1 MMRAKPAC
9 RIQKG
14 NKAYT
19 VHFAATKKLALVPM
33 ISRIPPRERQRAAAA
48 FLLPLQSSLRCA
60 ARWAVC
66 HELCRGEGLG
76 TRRGEAC
83 LDHLQEGGRGA
94 PHTRRAA
101 VTVAGRGPLAMRPW
115 AASGTARCPSCAPR
129 AWGGHSAPRGDR
141 RGSRQLKTW
150 RGRCEYPRPPPP
162 ADGGP
167 QGGPPAWRPAMVPGA
182 SSLSRRLRP
191 ERRVQVEGIILRA
204 GRHELV

>member
-1 MMRAKPAC
+1 VIFPPDFGPSSLQFEGSEQYEMMRAKPAC

-83 LDHLQEGGRGA
+83 LDHLHR
-94 PHTRRAA
+94 TR
-101 VTVAGRGPLAMRPW
+101 
-115 AASGTARCPSCAPR
+115 
-129 AWGGHSAPRGDR
+129 
-141 RGSRQLKTW
+141 
-150 RGRCEYPRPPPP
+150 
-162 ADGGP
+162 GGP
-167 QGGPPAWRPAMVPGA
+167 R
-182 SSLSRRLRP
+182 
-191 ERRVQVEGIILRA
+191 
-204 GRHELV
+204 